1 MASSAS
7 TGRGPREGN
16 AMDWLLILISAC
28 IALALGMWMILHED
42 GSTSRRGR
50 HRLLAARRPG

>member
-1 MASSAS
+1 
-7 TGRGPREGN
+7 
-16 AMDWLLILISAC
+16 MDWLLILISAC
-28 IALALGMWMILHED
+28 IALALGTWMILHED